1 MTSIIL
7 VEKSCT
13 LKCLTAKTL
22 CEADLYKKC
31 GFKKPDG
38 FECHAEWCVKIDGVK
53 YKLLL
58 YGKTNGRANTENKYD
73 FPPPADNVL
82 FFGTCAVVCKDKATG
97 EYSDL
102 TQDMWEKA
110 YETLFGGFEDLS
122 STAKE
127 DDAEEDELQ
136 NVPKELKTKDG
147 YLKDGFVVD
156 EEEESGS
163 NAESS
168 EQSFPDDDA
177 STNTQ
182 EEDIVLEDLEMD
194 DIDSEL
200 DEEDYCYSSDDDEK

>member
-13 LKCLTAKTL
+13 VKCLTVKTL
-22 CEADLYKKC
+22 CEDELYKKC

-38 FECHAEWCVKIDGVK
+38 FECAAEWCVKLGGVK
-53 YKLLL
+53 RILLL
-58 YGKTNGRANTENKYD
+58 YGKTSGRANAENKYD
-73 FPPPADNVL
+73 FPPPADNLL
-82 FFGTCAVVCKDKATG
+82 FFGTCAVTCKDKATG
-97 EYSDL
+97 DYCDI
-102 TQDMWEKA
+102 TTDMWEKA

-122 STAKE
+122 SSAKE
-127 DDAEEDELQ
+127 DDEEEDELQ

-163 NAESS
+163 TVESS
-168 EQSFPDDDA
+168 DQSFPDDDA

-182 EEDIVLEDLEMD
+182 EEDLVLEDLEMD
-194 DIDSEL
+194 DIDTEL
-200 DEEDYCYSSDDDEK
+200 DEEEYYYSSDEAEN